1 MTVFSYDWFTL
12 LFRLFLALGVGGLIG
27 WERQRRRK
35 AAGLRTH
42 MLVSL
47 GAAIFALIPLQ
58 LSDHPSSD
66 ALSRAIQGVATGVG
80 FLGAGEIIQASRRN
94 SPTPQVKGLTSAASI
109 WVTAALGLASGCGL
123 WQLAIAGS
131 FLTLI
136 TLEVIKRVEQFA
148 TGSKS
153 DSDT

>member
-1 MTVFSYDWFTL
+1 MTAIADDWISSLSRL
-12 LFRLFLALGVGGLIG
+12 LLALAVGGLIG

-47 GAAIFALIPLQ
+47 GAGIFALIPLQ
-58 LSDHPSSD
+58 LTLNPDPD
-66 ALSRAIQGVATGVG
+66 ALSRAVQGVATGVG
-80 FLGAGEIIQASRRN
+80 FLGAGEIIQASRLN
-94 SPTPQVKGLTSAASI
+94 STTPQVKGLTSAASI

-136 TLEVIKRVEQFA
+136 TLEVIKRLEQFA
-148 TGSKS
+148 IRSET
-153 DSDT
+153 DLDD

>member
-1 MTVFSYDWFTL
+1 MTAIAEDWFSL
-12 LFRLFLALGVGGLIG
+12 LSRLLLALAVGGLIG
-27 WERQRRRK
+27 WERQRRKK

-47 GAAIFALIPLQ
+47 GAGIFALIPLQ
-58 LSDHPSSD
+58 LTLNPGPD

-80 FLGAGEIIQASRRN
+80 FLGAGEIIQASRRD
-94 SPTPQVKGLTSAASI
+94 STPQVKGLTSAASI

-123 WQLAIAGS
+123 WRLAIAGS

-136 TLEVIKRVEQFA
+136 TLEVIKRLEQFA
-148 TGSKS
+148 IRSET
-153 DSDT
+153 DLDD